1 MLLKKTYAIAANDN
15 AQTLHDK
22 LAELGAQA
30 IVEALDKMEQGKL
43 VPEKQDAQY
52 ATYAAK
58 LTKSEAQLDWKQDAA
73 QLERAVRGYFPF
85 PTANSV
91 FGETPVKILRAS
103 IVAGEQGEPGR
114 VISTNGNSVVV
125 ACGKDALALEV
136 LQKPGGK
143 PLPVAQFIQ
152 SLPIKAGDRFHTA

>member
-1 MLLKKTYAIAANDN
+1 MLLKKTCAIAAEDN

-22 LAELGAQA
+22 LVGLGAQA
-30 IVEALDKMEQGKL
+30 IVEALKKMDQGML
-43 VPEKQDAQY
+43 VPEKQDAQH

-85 PTANSV
+85 PTANTLL
-91 FGETPVKILRAS
+91 GETPIKILRAS
-103 IVAGEQGEPGR
+103 LAEGKPGEPGQ
-114 VISTNGNSVVV
+114 VIAADTSRIVV
-125 ACGKDALALEV
+125 ACGKGLLALEI

-143 PLPVAQFIQ
+143 PQPVAQFIQ
-152 SLPIKAGDRFHTA
+152 SLPIKAGDRFTTT